1 MGVVATW
8 VGVVA
13 PPWHPGRPSLAPLLS
28 ECGQTLFSVYEV
40 YTGMLCRMVNGIL
53 PQQQGFVLHQGRD
66 VCDQSRPYVLRR
78 R

>member
-1 MGVVATW
+1 MFLGGW
-8 VGVVA
+8 VGGGT
-13 PPWHPGRPSLAPLLS
+13 PGRILS
-28 ECGQTLFSVYEV
+28 KCGQTLFSVYEV

-53 PQQQGFVLHQGRD
+53 PEQQGLVLHQGRD